1 MQIWCE
7 SIVNDILIIQH
18 LHTCCKSVWNN
29 YICIIQL
36 EMCIFLLM
44 INWCFSFPH
53 YKCFWKVTMF
63 ISPLFR
69 WNFDKRRGYP
79 HPNPWIPPPA
89 SASKSLLS
97 WLKVRSQARSSL
109 ADGMSNAAF
118 GANFGMENILLGET
132 PYCFG
137 GFFQSIK
144 IPSE

>member
-1 MQIWCE
+1 MAASRIFEKNAEMSRIWQPVE
-7 SIVNDILIIQH
+7 PKARKTS
-18 LHTCCKSVWNN
+18 
-29 YICIIQL
+29 
-36 EMCIFLLM
+36 
-44 INWCFSFPH
+44 
-53 YKCFWKVTMF
+53 
-63 ISPLFR
+63 
-69 WNFDKRRGYP
+69 G
-79 HPNPWIPPPA
+79 NPAA